1 MDRPL
6 FTQEAASAGANIIAL
21 SIADAAAMPAVVAK
35 VRLFAAGWV
44 PDSGATRADFV
55 ANELVSPSYP
65 AGGYSLT
72 AFDLPKA
79 LGGGGMV
86 VTSNLIEVAYTSGD
100 PVACG
105 GYWVEDAHTPTP
117 RVRDSF
123 IYDAPR
129 PLGTIY
135 DGWQIVVQLGY
146 GANAV
151 PAA

>member
-6 FTQEAASAGANIIAL
+6 FTQEAAAAGALVIAL
-21 SIADAAAMPAVVAK
+21 SIADVGATPAVVAK
-35 VRLFAAGWV
+35 VRLFASDWV
-44 PDSGATRADFV
+44 PDSGATRDDFI
-55 ANELVSPSYP
+55 AHELVSDSYP

-86 VTSNLIEVAYTSGD
+86 VTSNLVNVAYTTGA
-100 PVACG
+100 PAACG
-105 GYWVEDAHTPTP
+105 GYWVEDASTPTP

-123 IYDAPR
+123 IYDPPR

-146 GANAV
+146 GANAI